1 MKICSLLPSATEIVC
16 SLGLEDQLVGI
27 SHVCDYPESVL
38 KSDAVIITR
47 RSSDLSGLSSQ
58 KIDEIIKF
66 NREQKIA
73 TQIVDG
79 DLLKKISPD
88 VILTQELCYVC
99 AVEYGA
105 VCEITLDI
113 LDYQPKIVSLKP
125 AGIQDILNNILLI
138 ADACDVIDEGN
149 RVVDSIQTRIDF
161 ISKTLAQNNYNKGPK
176 TFCID
181 WLNPLRN
188 TGQWIPE
195 LIELA
200 GGNEGLAEKNG
211 KSREVSWSE
220 VVDYDPDFIFSM
232 PCAFPMHEVDSASR
246 LAFSEVEQFNEI
258 NAVKKD
264 QVYLFDGQ
272 IPSRHGPRFID
283 VLENFAAIM
292 YPDLFNG
299 LFNTG
304 MYTKYSL

>member
-105 VCEITLDI
+105 V
-113 LDYQPKIVSLKP
+113 
-125 AGIQDILNNILLI
+125 
-138 ADACDVIDEGN
+138 
-149 RVVDSIQTRIDF
+149 
-161 ISKTLAQNNYNKGPK
+161 
-176 TFCID
+176 
-181 WLNPLRN
+181 
-188 TGQWIPE
+188 
-195 LIELA
+195 
-200 GGNEGLAEKNG
+200 
-211 KSREVSWSE
+211 
-220 VVDYDPDFIFSM
+220 
-232 PCAFPMHEVDSASR
+232 
-246 LAFSEVEQFNEI
+246 
-258 NAVKKD
+258 
-264 QVYLFDGQ
+264 
-272 IPSRHGPRFID
+272 
-283 VLENFAAIM
+283 
-292 YPDLFNG
+292 
-299 LFNTG
+299 
-304 MYTKYSL
+304 